1 LYAVVESGGKQ
12 IQVTPGEQI
21 RVEKL
26 EAEVGSMVEFD
37 KVLMLNRDGA
47 VEVGSPYVDG
57 ARVTGTVLEQGQG
70 SKVLVFKKK
79 RRKGYR
85 RTRGHRQLFT
95 AVRIEKIE
103 A

>member
-1 LYAVVESGGKQ
+1 MYAVVESGGKQ
-12 IQVTPGEQI
+12 HQVSPGEQI

-26 EAEVGSMVEFD
+26 DAEVGSTVEFD
-37 KVLMLNRDGA
+37 KILMLNRDGN

-57 ARVTGTVLEQGQG
+57 ARVTGTVLEQGRC
-70 SKVLVFKKK
+70 SKILVFKKK

-85 RTRGHRQLFT
+85 RTRGHRQFFT
-95 AVRIEKIE
+95 AVRIEKID

>member
-1 LYAVVESGGKQ
+1 MYAVVESGGKQ
-12 IQVTPGEQI
+12 LHVKPGEQI

-26 EAEVGSMVEFD
+26 DAEVGSTVEFD
-37 KVLMLNRDGA
+37 KVLLLNRDGN

-57 ARVTGTVLEQGQG
+57 ARVTGTVLEQGRG

-85 RTRGHRQLFT
+85 RTQGHRQPFT
-95 AVRIEKIE
+95 AIRIEKID